1 LGKTSKELGCYAPLL
16 SRPPTIDPSE
26 PLKIALVVRGSCP
39 FSTKVRAAQERGASA
54 VIVGDGP
61 ERAGETDAE
70 GRQRETLITM
80 FSPGELLHV

>member
-1 LGKTSKELGCYAPLL
+1 MGKTSKELGCYAPLL